1 MPLYEFVCTK
11 CEHVFD
17 EFLSIDNRHKPTEY
31 PCPSCGE
38 FNVVPSMTATP
49 LADPV
54 RLGRIKAPEGFRDVL
69 RNVKK
74 NTYGSKFTVD

>member
-1 MPLYEFVCTK
+1 MPLYEFVCNK
-11 CEHVFD
+11 CDHVFD
-17 EFLSIDNRHKPTEY
+17 EFLSIDNRHTPTAA
-31 PCPSCGE
+31 PCPNCGE
-38 FNVVPSMTATP
+38 LTVRSSMTATP

-74 NTYGSKFTVD
+74 NNHRTAFSVD

>member
-1 MPLYEFVCTK
+1 MPLYEYQCSA
-11 CEHVFD
+11 CGEIFD
-17 EFLSIDNRHKPTEY
+17 KFSSIADRNIPTEE

-38 FNVVPSMTATP
+38 KQVTQKIGPTP
-49 LADPV
+49 IADPV

>member
-1 MPLYEFVCTK
+1 MPLYEYICNS
-11 CEHVFD
+11 CQHVFD
-17 EFLSIDNRHKPTEY
+17 EFSSIADRNLPTEK

-38 FNVVPSMTATP
+38 MSVTQKVGVTP

-74 NTYGSKFTVD
+74 NTYGCKFNVD

>member
-1 MPLYEFVCTK
+1 MPLYEYQCSGCGAT
-11 CEHVFD
+11 FD
-17 EFLSIDNRHKPTEY
+17 KFSSIADRNIPTEE
-31 PCPSCGE
+31 PCPQCGE
-38 FNVVPSMTATP
+38 NKVTQKIGVTP

>member
-1 MPLYEFVCTK
+1 MPLYEYQCAG
-11 CEHVFD
+11 CGEVFD
-17 EFLSIDNRHKPTEY
+17 EFLSIANRNSPTEN
-31 PCPSCGE
+31 PCPKCGE
-38 FNVVPSMTATP
+38 LKVSQKLSAPP
-49 LADPV
+49 IADPV